1 MNGFVCKS
9 TQKGYAHGGLT
20 KRKISLAN
28 CVGLPSGQPC
38 VTFEQS
44 HGVDP
49 KHTGGHMFSIRQKR
63 QISEAVQQ
71 ILAETNHPELPEHEI
86 EFYLHVK
93 GAESWAVIKNNGSV
107 KTPGVN
113 MHNEL
118 QDYMKRES

>member
-1 MNGFVCKS
+1 
-9 TQKGYAHGGLT
+9 
-20 KRKISLAN
+20 
-28 CVGLPSGQPC
+28 
-38 VTFEQS
+38 
-44 HGVDP
+44 
-49 KHTGGHMFSIRQKR
+49 MFSIRQKR

-93 GAESWAVIKNNGSV
+93 GAESWSWAVIKNNGSV